1 MTVLAQHDTV
11 TSEADGSSLHWRNL
25 SYDVGWEAGP
35 GGVIR
40 CRSVLNRRRDIFDA
54 VEGLNLEKLSCEG
67 HSKNAVLLL
76 RQGHVLRHIEVRLP
90 RQFSSERLYLTGQLQ
105 PDGCFVG
112 TFTALHPRFDSTVF
126 GEVALL
132 SQMTQA
138 RNREETYRREAEA
151 MLEGLRILLGQEP
164 ALEKLEALAT
174 LMARAINGAPHLLLR
189 VSRTGVP
196 QRIRGDAATL
206 GDANTLADL
215 FRSLNSA
222 VSVLQR
228 DSIHA
233 GRLRR
238 LLDIRNG
245 EVAII
250 SLPVASESIALLCA
264 AERFNGD
271 DIDFASRFALILRQA
286 LALKDEQDKLLQST
300 KMSALGQMSASLAH
314 ELRQPLNTISL
325 TAQNLEMMVEDGR
338 TTLDNIKPKID
349 RILGQVDRASQIMD
363 RVRRF
368 SRKGGEI
375 LAPVDLA
382 QLAQGVCVLMEH
394 FLMPAGIRLEIAI
407 QSGLT
412 VSCDA
417 VKIEQVL
424 VNLVR
429 NAMDAIGGIGSIT
442 QTENGLI
449 TIRGEQAEHGVVL
462 RVEDNGPGFPPDVA
476 ERPLET
482 FFTTKDAEAG
492 TGLGLSICHMIARE
506 HAGKL
511 ELGNYSGGAYVA
523 LYLPERLHASA

>member
-1 MTVLAQHDTV
+1 MTVLAQHDAIAG
-11 TSEADGSSLHWRNL
+11 EAEGSSLHWRNL

-54 VEGLNLEKLSCEG
+54 VEGLNLEKLACEG
-67 HSKNAVLLL
+67 RNALLLL
-76 RQGHVLRHIEVRLP
+76 RNGHPLRHVEVRLP

-112 TFTALHPRFDSTVF
+112 TFTALDPRSDSTF
-126 GEVALL
+126 AGEVALL

-138 RNREETYRREAEA
+138 RAREEIYRREAET
-151 MLEGLRILLGQEP
+151 MLEGLRVLLGQEP
-164 ALEKLEALAT
+164 ALEKLEALAS
-174 LMARAINGAPHLLLR
+174 LMAHAINGAPHLLLR
-189 VSRTGVP
+189 VSRTGIP
-196 QRIRGDAATL
+196 QHIRGDAAAL
-206 GDANTLADL
+206 GDANVLADL
-215 FRSLNSA
+215 FRSLTSA
-222 VSVLQR
+222 VSVLPR
-228 DSIHA
+228 DSIHNA
-233 GRLRR
+233 RLRR

-250 SLPVASESIALLCA
+250 LLPVASESIALLCA
-264 AERFNGD
+264 AERFDRD

-325 TAQNLEMMVEDGR
+325 TAQNLELMVEDGR
-338 TTLDNIKPKID
+338 AAPDNIKPKID
-349 RILGQVDRASQIMD
+349 RILSQVDRASQIMD

-368 SRKGGEI
+368 SRKGGEV
-375 LAPVDLA
+375 LTPTDMA
-382 QLAQGVCVLMEH
+382 QLAQGVGLLMEH
-394 FLMPAGIRLEIAI
+394 LLMPAGIRLEIAI
-407 QSGLT
+407 PSGLR
-412 VSCDA
+412 VSCDT

-429 NAMDAIGGIGSIT
+429 NAMDAIGGIGSMKKMD
-442 QTENGLI
+442 NGVI
-449 TIRGEQAEHGVVL
+449 TIRGEQAEHGIVL
-462 RVEDNGPGFPPDVA
+462 RVEDNGPGFPPDLA
-476 ERPLET
+476 QRPLET
-482 FFTTKDAEAG
+482 FFTTKGAEAG

-511 ELGNYSGGAYVA
+511 EFGNHSGGAYVA
-523 LYLPERLHASA
+523 LHLPERLHASA